1 MTLRLKNIFAMGVL
15 FAILIAVLVIY
26 MGFWSDEKAKKIEL
40 GLSDSNFPFR
50 DYTQEELMRK

>member
-1 MTLRLKNIFAMGVL
+1 MGVL
-15 FAILIAVLVIY
+15 FAILIVVLVIY

-50 DYTQEELMRK
+50 DYSPEELMRK